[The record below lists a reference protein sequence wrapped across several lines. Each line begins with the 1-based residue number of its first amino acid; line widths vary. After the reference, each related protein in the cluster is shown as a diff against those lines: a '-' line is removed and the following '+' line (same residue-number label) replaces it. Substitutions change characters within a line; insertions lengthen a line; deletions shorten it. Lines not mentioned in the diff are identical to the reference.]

1 VFPLGTFKL
10 DSNRAALRWSERIV
24 GASYWLQAPLLR
36 RTFRVRLDDMTKHSE
51 ITGRPKAACGR
62 LLMLGAVTA
71 LLCMLTT
78 AMAGATGI
86 ETDSGLLSPPVV
98 ENKPV
103 NVKAGL
109 FLTNLIDVDE
119 VKEMFRI
126 SGYLFMTW
134 KDQRLVFNPAGGD
147 TDRSYKPDS
156 IWVPHVFLVNAT
168 VQREKTNIDIRGSRD
183 GTVNYLEL
191 FKVELTTSF
200 YLEPFPF
207 DTESLEMF
215 VEPFLDER
223 DTITLEYDNQV
234 GGVGTEPFVE
244 LAQWKILGVRG
255 AERRH
260 AIARTGKEISELEID
275 VVVQRRYRY
284 YIWKVFLPL
293 LAMVAIAYSAFWIK
307 MSDYYTQISITLTAI
322 LTEIAFLF
330 AISSSLPKVPYLTFI
345 DAFFLVSFT
354 FSCGC
359 IVELVAVHQSQER
372 SRPEYA
378 ARVRA
383 ISRILYPV
391 IYIAVLV
398 IVALVFFSTAANR

>member
-1 VFPLGTFKL
+1 MLTLAQSIISVLAWRIPRGAVASLLKW
-10 DSNRAALRWSERIV
+10 SVVAALLYV
-24 GASYWLQAPLLR
+24 
-36 RTFRVRLDDMTKHSE
+36 
-51 ITGRPKAACGR
+51 
-62 LLMLGAVTA
+62 
-71 LLCMLTT
+71 LTP
-78 AMAGATGI
+78 AMARAGGI
-86 ETDSGLLSPPVV
+86 ETDTGLLSPPIVD
-98 ENKPV
+98 NKPV
-103 NVKAGL
+103 NVRTGL

-134 KDQRLVFNPAGGD
+134 KDHRLAFSPAGGYA
-147 TDRSYKPDS
+147 DRSYNPDS
-156 IWVPHVFLVNAT
+156 IWVPRVFLVNGA
-168 VQREKTNIDIRGSRD
+168 VQREKTNINVRGTPD
-183 GTVNYLEL
+183 GTIHYLEL
-191 FKVELTTSF
+191 FKAELTTSF

-215 VEPFLDER
+215 VQPFLDER
-223 DTITLEYDNQV
+223 DAITLEYDNQV

-255 AERRH
+255 AAQRH
-260 AIARTGKEISELEID
+260 AIARTGKDISELEID

-293 LAMVAIAYSAFWIK
+293 IAMVAIAYSAFWIK
-307 MSDYYTQISITLTAI
+307 ISDYYTQISITLTVI

-330 AISSSLPKVPYLTFI
+330 AISSSLPKVPYLTVI

-354 FSCGC
+354 FSCAC

-372 SRPEYA
+372 SRLEYA
-378 ARVRA
+378 ERVRT

-391 IYIAVLV
+391 IYVAVLV
-398 IVALVFFSTAANR
+398 LIALVFFAPAANR

>member
-1 VFPLGTFKL
+1 
-10 DSNRAALRWSERIV
+10 
-24 GASYWLQAPLLR
+24 
-36 RTFRVRLDDMTKHSE
+36 MTKRGE
-51 ITGRPKAACGR
+51 ITGRRKASGA
-62 LLMLGAVTA
+62 LLLTWSVFAA
-71 LLCMLTT
+71 LLCVLTP
-78 AMAGATGI
+78 AIAQGAGI
-86 ETDSGLLSPPVV
+86 ETDTGLLSPPVV
-98 ENKPV
+98 DNRPV
-103 NVKAGL
+103 NVKTGL

-119 VKEMFRI
+119 VKETFRI

-134 KDQRLVFNPAGGD
+134 KDPRLAFSPAAGGD

-168 VQREKTNIDIRGSRD
+168 VQREKTNINIRGTPD
-183 GTVNYLEL
+183 GTVHYLEL
-191 FKVELTTSF
+191 FKAELTTSF

-223 DTITLEYDNQV
+223 DTMTLEYDNQV
-234 GGVGTEPFVE
+234 AGVGTEPFVE
-244 LAQWKILGVRG
+244 LAQWKILGVQG
-255 AERRH
+255 TEQRH
-260 AIARTGKEISELEID
+260 AIAKTGKEISELEID
-275 VVVQRRYRY
+275 VVVRRRYRY

-307 MSDYYTQISITLTAI
+307 TSDYYTQISITLTAI

-345 DAFFLVSFT
+345 DAFFLVTFT

-372 SRPEYA
+372 NRPEYG
-378 ARVRA
+378 ARVRT

-391 IYIAVLV
+391 IYVAVLV
-398 IVALVFFSTAANR
+398 VIALVFFASAANR

>member
-1 VFPLGTFKL
+1 
-10 DSNRAALRWSERIV
+10 
-24 GASYWLQAPLLR
+24 
-36 RTFRVRLDDMTKHSE
+36 MTECGE
-51 ITGRPKAACGR
+51 IIGWRKAGRCFLTWGVVA
-62 LLMLGAVTA
+62 A
-71 LLCMLTT
+71 LLCVLTP
-78 AMAGATGI
+78 AMARAGGI
-86 ETDSGLLSPPVV
+86 ETDTGLLSPPMVD
-98 ENKPV
+98 NKPV
-103 NVKAGL
+103 NVKTGL

-134 KDQRLVFNPAGGD
+134 KDPRLAFSPAGGD

-156 IWVPHVFLVNAT
+156 IWVPQVFLVNAT
-168 VQREKTNIDIRGSRD
+168 AQREKTNINIRGNPD
-183 GTVNYLEL
+183 GTIHYLEL
-191 FKVELTTSF
+191 FKAELTTSF

-223 DTITLEYDNQV
+223 DTITLEYDDQV

-244 LAQWKILGVRG
+244 LAQWKILGVQG
-255 AERRH
+255 AVHRH
-260 AIARTGKEISELEID
+260 AIAKTGMGISELEVD

-307 MSDYYTQISITLTAI
+307 TSDYYTQISITLTAI

-345 DAFFLVSFT
+345 DAFFLMSFT
-354 FSCGC
+354 FSCAC
-359 IVELVAVHQSQER
+359 IVELVTVHQNQER

-378 ARVRA
+378 ERVRT
-383 ISRILYPV
+383 ISRILYPL
-391 IYIAVLV
+391 IYVSVLV
-398 IVALVFFSTAANR
+398 VIALVFFANAAKRS